1 MEDYT
6 MTAKPWDI
14 LSFISCTTEWRKTKF
29 IYQCFHDYVTFFF
42 FFLPELDID
51 EHSCIDCYL
60 CIHSYVYYTSQI
72 LCFDVYNRCTKMSHV
87 YCPDTFTSALLM
99 EGISAA
105 LVCLQFTCCHIT
117 CVLYAGCIY
126 FETMYTNCYGKATA
140 HNCTTFYP
148 STWFGHHLPFF
159 NCNRKAVRY
168 STWC

>member
-29 IYQCFHDYVTFFF
+29 YINAFMTMLLFF
-42 FFLPELDID
+42 FFLPDLDID

-148 STWFGHHLPFF
+148 STWFGHLLPFF
-159 NCNRKAVRY
+159 QLQ
-168 STWC
+168 

>member
-1 MEDYT
+1 M
-6 MTAKPWDI
+6 
-14 LSFISCTTEWRKTKF
+14 
-29 IYQCFHDYVTFFF
+29 
-42 FFLPELDID
+42 DID

-126 FETMYTNCYGKATA
+126 FETMYTKLLWKGDSPQLYYLLPINLIRTPF
-140 HNCTTFYP
+140 TFFSIAIEKQCVTPHGVSRYYLVY
-148 STWFGHHLPFF
+148 SIL
-159 NCNRKAVRY
+159 NCNLVLKQMVMHVNKA
-168 STWC
+168 